1 MNPIVEIAKLKERI
15 CDLEKREDTNFA
27 IKDLVANANRL
38 HNWNNKNL
46 SISKINNLTLEAEG
60 SGNTVIRHIG
70 ATGAARDV
78 AVIINAIGGE
88 LKYRNPGN
96 NKISSIKVLDG
107 AVVDFFSTDNIF
119 KFNLNNLPDQDE
131 LVGFVSSS
139 KRIGSIKI
147 DNTLRL
153 LNGVLSVVGGGGG
166 NYTDAQAR
174 QAISLT
180 TNGTSGAA
188 EYNNITGVLN
198 IPNYQFTGD
207 TKLKVLSITSNFAP
221 TESKLFLKVT
231 PSTGPIEITIDPS
244 ILFSNSPARTEE
256 IVIIKA
262 VNNVHDVIVKG
273 TVGVLI
279 DNSPTF
285 EISLFNQSIS
295 VRTDG
300 VNLFTK

>member
-27 IKDLVANANRL
+27 IKDLVANANRV
-38 HNWNNKNL
+38 HNWNNKSL

>member
-1 MNPIVEIAKLKERI
+1 MNPIVEINKLKERV
-15 CDLEKREDTNFA
+15 CELEKRPDTNFA
-27 IKDLVANANRL
+27 IIDLVANGNRS
-38 HNWNNKNL
+38 HNWNNKDL
-46 SISKINNLTLEAEG
+46 SISKIKNLTLALEG
-60 SGNTVIRHIG
+60 NGNAVIKHIGNTG
-70 ATGAARDV
+70 AVRDI
-78 AVIINAIGGE
+78 ALIINSIGGE
-88 LKYRNPGN
+88 LKYRNPST

-107 AVVDFFSTDNIF
+107 SVVDFFSTESIF
-119 KFNLNNLPDQDE
+119 KFNLNNLPDQDQ
-131 LVGFVSSS
+131 LVGYVSSS
-139 KRIGSIKI
+139 KRIGAISI
-147 DNTLRL
+147 DNTLKL
-153 LNGVLSVVGGGGG
+153 QNGVLSVVGGGGG

-188 EYNNITGVLN
+188 TYDNSTGILN

-207 TKLKVLSITSNFAP
+207 TKFKVLSITSDYAP

-231 PSTGPIEITIDPS
+231 PSTGPIEITINPS
-244 ILFSNSPARTEE
+244 LLFSNSPARTEE
-256 IVIIKA
+256 IVIVKA